1 MKIYI
6 SMLICF
12 FTRRG
17 KKPELGS
24 GYFALLEEVLFIF
37 YILVLINVPGLS
49 CCCVVC
55 CFGEDL
61 CLFYVFYGKNC

>member
-1 MKIYI
+1 MEIYI
-6 SMLICF
+6 SRLICF

-24 GYFALLEEVLFIF
+24 GYFALLEEVFL
-37 YILVLINVPGLS
+37 LINVPGLS